1 MEDFTRLKNVIA
13 KNITEYRKANSMTQL
28 ELANA
33 LNYTDKAIS
42 KWERGESVPDVF
54 VLKQIAE
61 IFEVTLDDLISSKPK
76 KVWRSIARK
85 QVMIPLISA
94 AGVWVVASIIFVC
107 LSLFAAHL
115 EKAWLTYIYAIP
127 ATCVVLLTFNYIWGK
142 RKLATVLWSVIVWSV
157 ALVIFLSLITVEK
170 IWLIFVVSIPLQA
183 IVVFW
188 YFLKLK
194 VKNK

>member
-13 KNITEYRKANSMTQL
+13 KNITEYRKAIKMTQL

-33 LNYTDKAIS
+33 LNYTDKAVS

-54 VLKQIAE
+54 ILKQLAE
-61 IFEVTLDDLISSKPK
+61 IFEITLDDLISSKPK

-85 QVMIPLISA
+85 QVIIPLISA

-107 LSLFAAHL
+107 LSLFVPQI
-115 EKAWLTYIYAIP
+115 EKAWLTFNYAIP

-142 RKLATVLWSVIVWSV
+142 RELATVLWSIIVWSV
-157 ALVIFLSLITVEK
+157 ALVIFLSLINVEK
-170 IWLIFVVSIPLQA
+170 MWLIFVVSIPLQA

-194 VKNK
+194 VKK